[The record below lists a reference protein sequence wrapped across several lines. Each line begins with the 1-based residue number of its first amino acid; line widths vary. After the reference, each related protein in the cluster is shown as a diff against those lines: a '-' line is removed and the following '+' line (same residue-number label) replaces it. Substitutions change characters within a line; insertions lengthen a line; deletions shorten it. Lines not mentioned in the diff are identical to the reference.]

1 MPDIFS
7 FLVEILE
14 CPICQLTVEAM
25 EKILSNP
32 KIDHEVEHVLEK
44 TCRGVP
50 VQYRNKVRNIFVL
63 SIEYK
68 LQTCCIQNS
77 ILHCI

>member
-1 MPDIFS
+1 MTLSLS

-25 EKILSNP
+25 EKILANP
-32 KIDHEVEHVLEK
+32 KVDHDVEHVLEK

-50 VQYRNKVRNIFVL
+50 VQYRNKVRQ
-63 SIEYK
+63 K
-68 LQTCCIQNS
+68 LW
-77 ILHCI
+77 L